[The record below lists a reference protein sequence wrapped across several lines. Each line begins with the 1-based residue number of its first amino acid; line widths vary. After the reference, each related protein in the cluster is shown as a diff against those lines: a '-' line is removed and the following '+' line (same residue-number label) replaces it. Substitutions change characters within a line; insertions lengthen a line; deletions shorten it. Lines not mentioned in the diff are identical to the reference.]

1 MLRRPS
7 TMTHAKQL
15 LLLAAT
21 AAALVFGGVLE
32 CGTAQLTET
41 QAHGAE
47 LYGRMCSVC
56 HGKGGEGYK
65 ADQAPALRHRAFLG
79 SVTDN
84 FLRDAIRQGRTGTT
98 MSAWGVAHGGPL
110 SAGDINNVVEFM
122 RLWEHWPKPALD
134 ESALTGDAARGA
146 DIFKKECA
154 GCHGARGTGG
164 PNVSIGNPALLGD
177 ASNGFLRYA
186 ITEGRSGTAM
196 PAFGPKLQKK
206 GVEDVVAFLRS
217 LVPLPRTVAES
228 FPKPEPIP
236 LGPVPLN
243 PKGPEPVGFNASP
256 ATTHADVISQQ
267 LGRGA
272 RMAILD
278 ARAPSD
284 YMASHIKG
292 AVSVPFYDPDPYV
305 PLLPKSSWLVCYC
318 ACPHA
323 ESGQLAQK
331 LVAKGFTK
339 VTVLDEG
346 LGVWRSKGYPTSTG
360 REP

>member
-1 MLRRPS
+1 MR
-7 TMTHAKQL
+7 AKQVL
-15 LLLAAT
+15 LLMLT

-56 HGKGGEGYK
+56 HGKGGEGYR

-79 SVTDN
+79 SVTDMY
-84 FLRDAIRQGRTGTT
+84 LRDAIRQGRTGTT
-98 MSAWGVAHGGPL
+98 MSAWGSAQGGPL
-110 SAGDINNVVEFM
+110 SAKDIGDMVDFIRV
-122 RLWEHWPKPALD
+122 WEHWPKAALD
-134 ESALTGDAARGA
+134 ESPLRGNANRGA
-146 DIFKKECA
+146 DFFKKECA

-164 PNVSIGNPALLGD
+164 PNVSIGNASLLGD

-186 ITEGRSGTAM
+186 ITEGRPGTAM
-196 PAFGPKLQKK
+196 PAFGEKLKK
-206 GVEDVVAFLRS
+206 EGVDDVVAFLRS
-217 LVPLPRTVAES
+217 LVPRPTTVAEP
-228 FPKPEPIP
+228 FPKVDPIP

-243 PKGPEPVGFNASP
+243 PMGAEPAGFKQAP
-256 ATTHADVISQQ
+256 ATTPADVIHAQ
-267 LGRGA
+267 LELGA

-284 YMASHIKG
+284 YVNSHIKG

-305 PLLPKSSWLVCYC
+305 AALPKNSWLVCYC

-331 LVAKGFTK
+331 LVTKGFTK
-339 VTVLDEG
+339 VTILDEG
-346 LGVWRSKGYPTSTG
+346 LGVWKAKGYPSTTG
-360 REP
+360 RDP